1 MIERL
6 LAAQQVLG
14 AGDLDQAERLF
25 GQVAAADPRNAIAV
39 VGLAEVA
46 RQHGNAAE
54 ASMLL
59 ERALAIDPDDA
70 AAKRMRAAL
79 APAPPPAAVGPPR
92 PSSRPASSRSLV
104 GWLKRVLGLSP
115 RRTP

>member
-6 LAAQQVLG
+6 LAAQQALG
-14 AGDLDQAERLF
+14 AGDLDLAERLF

-59 ERALAIDPDDA
+59 ERALAIDPDDE
-70 AAKRMRAAL
+70 AAKRLRGAFT
-79 APAPPPAAVGPPR
+79 PAPPAAAGGTPR
-92 PSSRPASSRSLV
+92 SSSRPASSRSLV